1 MAEKETENDDSQ
13 VQEEKKKSSIS
24 LIQII
29 IIVLLL
35 AVLGLGGF
43 IAWKLINLDIPVAQN
58 EQQLAQE
65 DIPKEGPGI
74 LIDMDNIT
82 VNLADEEESRFLR
95 VKMKLEVENDES
107 KLKIDTYKVQI
118 KDLIITLL
126 SSKRFDDVRTPQG
139 KYNLKEQLVYRINE
153 LINGKPSDGPVK
165 NMFFSD
171 FVAQ

>member
-1 MAEKETENDDSQ
+1 MADKETENDDSQ
-13 VQEEKKKSSIS
+13 QQKEKKKSSIT
-24 LIQII
+24 LFQII

-58 EQQLAQE
+58 EQQLAPE
-65 DIPKEGPGI
+65 DIPQAGPGI
-74 LIDMDNIT
+74 LVDMENIT
-82 VNLADEEESRFLR
+82 VNLADEDESRFLR
-95 VKMKLEVENDES
+95 VKMKLEVENEES
-107 KLKIDTYKVQI
+107 RLKVDTYNVQI
-118 KDLIITLL
+118 KDLIITIL

-139 KYNLKEQLVYRINE
+139 KYDLKLELVYRINS
-153 LINGKPSDGPVK
+153 LIGEDSVK

>member
-1 MAEKETENDDSQ
+1 MADEETENDDSQ
-13 VQEEKKKSSIS
+13 QQKEKKKSSIT
-24 LIQII
+24 LFQII

-58 EQQLAQE
+58 EQQLAPE
-65 DIPKEGPGI
+65 DIPQAGPGI
-74 LIDMDNIT
+74 LVDMENIT
-82 VNLADEEESRFLR
+82 VNLADEDESRFLR
-95 VKMKLEVENDES
+95 VKMKLEVENEES
-107 KLKIDTYKVQI
+107 KLKVEAYNVQI
-118 KDLIITLL
+118 KDLIITIL

-139 KYNLKEQLVYRINE
+139 KYDLKLELVYRINS
-153 LINGKPSDGPVK
+153 LVGGDPVK

>member
-1 MAEKETENDDSQ
+1 MADKEIEDDDSQ
-13 VQEEKKKSSIS
+13 PQEEKKTKSSIS
-24 LIQII
+24 IFQII

-58 EQQLAQE
+58 EQQLAPE
-65 DIPKEGPGI
+65 DAADAGPGI
-74 LIDMDNIT
+74 LVDMENIT
-82 VNLADEEESRFLR
+82 INLADEDESRFLR
-95 VKMKLEVENDES
+95 VKMKLEVADEES
-107 KLKIDTYKVQI
+107 KTKIDTYNVQI
-118 KDLIITLL
+118 KDLIITIL

-139 KYNLKEQLVYRINE
+139 KYDLKLELVYRINS
-153 LINGKPSDGPVK
+153 LVDGEHVN